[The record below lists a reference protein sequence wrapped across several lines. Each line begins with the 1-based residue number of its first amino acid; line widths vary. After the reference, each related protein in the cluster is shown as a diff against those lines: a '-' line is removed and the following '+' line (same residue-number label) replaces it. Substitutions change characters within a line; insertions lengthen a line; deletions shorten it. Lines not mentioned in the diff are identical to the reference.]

1 MKLASRCRMFAFTL
15 SAFILSALAVVK
27 VAMACSHAPP
37 NPPQVC
43 IQQIDPTHFCVLIKN
58 YNSGG
63 GAQPGQF
70 CTCALRRLG
79 PIVSVDSFQMLF
91 CGTSQP
97 VPGWNFQANSI
108 STQAWSQI
116 LQGPSTGFASA
127 VTGTVPP
134 ETCLDLKFIV
144 EVLPGTTAPQF
155 AVAIQNGGL
164 LVGNGEADS
173 TGRPRPSSFEVR
185 PAGPVMI
192 TTGTPCRADLD
203 GDGMVTSMDFFQF
216 LTAFFSGNAD
226 FNGDGVTSSQDFF
239 DYLVAFFTPC

>member
-1 MKLASRCRMFAFTL
+1 MTLASRCRSFSLVLAMFVL
-15 SAFILSALAVVK
+15 STLAVVK

-37 NPPQVC
+37 NPPQIC

-79 PIVSVDSFQMLF
+79 PIVSIDSFQMLF
-91 CGTSQP
+91 CGTNQP
-97 VPGWNFQANSI
+97 VPGWNFQPS
-108 STQAWSQI
+108 SVSSQAWSQI

-127 VTGTVPP
+127 VNGQVPP
-134 ETCLDLKFIV
+134 EACLDLKFIV
-144 EVLPGTTAPQF
+144 TVAGGTTPPQL
-155 AVAIQNGGL
+155 AVALANGGL
-164 LVGNGEADS
+164 VVGDGEADS
-173 TGRPRPSSFEVR
+173 TGRPRPGSFEVR

-192 TTGTPCRADLD
+192 TTGNPCPADLD
-203 GDGMVTSMDFFQF
+203 GDGMVTSMDFFNF
-216 LTAFFSGNAD
+216 LTAFFSGSAD

-239 DYLVAFFTPC
+239 DYIVAFFTPC